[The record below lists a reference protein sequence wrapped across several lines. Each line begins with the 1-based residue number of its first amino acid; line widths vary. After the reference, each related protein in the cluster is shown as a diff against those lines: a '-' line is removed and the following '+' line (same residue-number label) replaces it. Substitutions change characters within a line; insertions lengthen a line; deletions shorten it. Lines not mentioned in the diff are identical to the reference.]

1 MAILSKLAHTA
12 ALGAGGLLWS
22 GAMLRHG
29 VFRLGML
36 HPPKQGLPLAF
47 SAHVARG
54 PLDNPCCGC
63 CCSCFLLPL
72 GLCSHMRPRCPVSHH
87 VACLVSGK
95 YGGREPLMQTRENT
109 PVSPVQLGE
118 GVVLVVLG
126 LCSHL
131 RPRCP
136 VSHHTACLVSGKCGG
151 REPLTQTRENI
162 PVAAVHLDPG
172 HCDTS
177 ATGWQWPRSRH
188 DRPRHCR
195 RGRRGCGKS

>member
-1 MAILSKLAHTA
+1 
-12 ALGAGGLLWS
+12 
-22 GAMLRHG
+22 MLRCYAQAR
-29 VFRLGML
+29 RLSTRDVA
-36 HPPKQGLPLAF
+36 PAARRGLPLAF

-63 CCSCFLLPL
+63 CCSCSSCSSWSLLAPAATL
-72 GLCSHMRPRCPVSHH
+72 PC
-87 VACLVSGK
+87 VAPHRLSCQRQVRGREGGK
-95 YGGREPLMQTRENT
+95 EPLMQTRENT

-126 LCSHL
+126 LCSHV

-136 VSHHTACLVSGKCGG
+136 VSHHTACLVSGQCGG
-151 REPLTQTRENI
+151 REPLMQTRENT
-162 PVAAVHLDPG
+162 PVSAVHLDPG

-177 ATGWQWPRSRH
+177 ATGWQWLRSRH
-188 DRPRHCR
+188 DRPRHCG